1 MGADVHGVCSGGNA
15 RLCLRLG
22 CASVFDYHTG
32 QEVTRSEVAAE
43 ATPAALAAA
52 QAGGGGGGGGS
63 GSGSGESGE
72 SGGSGG
78 LCSRHVVDAL
88 QAHVAATGRPFDLI
102 LDTVRTRSALA
113 QRSLSARL
121 ALACRVACR
130 GRGPCSSRSAA
141 SLRAACAYYGLVAY
155 TQACSSNLC
164 SRPCNPLPH
173 HSRLQVS
180 SHASDDAAFA
190 YERRI
195 TARQGPTII
204 ASPRH
209 QVRPRPPVDGPA
221 HGPVQALLLLVLC
234 LLSVAL

>member
-63 GSGSGESGE
+63 GSGSGESGK

-113 QRSLSARL
+113 QRPLSACL
-121 ALACRVACR
+121 SC
-130 GRGPCSSRSAA
+130 
-141 SLRAACAYYGLVAY
+141 GL
-155 TQACSSNLC
+155 SWK
-164 SRPCNPLPH
+164 
-173 HSRLQVS
+173 
-180 SHASDDAAFA
+180 
-190 YERRI
+190 
-195 TARQGPTII
+195 
-204 ASPRH
+204 
-209 QVRPRPPVDGPA
+209 
-221 HGPVQALLLLVLC
+221 GPVQLKVSSLSPRCLRLLRAGSLHTGL
-234 LLSVAL
+234 